1 MIAMRYGTVPIVRA
15 TGGLKDTVKPY
26 NEYDHDGTG
35 FSFDNYNAHDM
46 LNTLRYALKVYGDT
60 DAFAALRHAAMKQ
73 DLSFKK
79 SAKAYASLYVAM
91 MPAREMETPAN

>member
-1 MIAMRYGTVPIVRA
+1 M
-15 TGGLKDTVKPY
+15 TVKPY
-26 NEYDHDGTG
+26 NEFTGEGTG

-46 LNTLRYALKVYGDT
+46 LNTLRYALKIYGD
-60 DAFAALRHAAMKQ
+60 AEALAALRQAGMKQ

-91 MPAREMETPAN
+91 MPANKNCPPAK